1 MSFESG
7 VRLFNA
13 TEFWHAHE
21 AWEELW
27 LEADDDDLVVFYQGL
42 IQLAAAYHHMK
53 RGTFRGAVRLFDA
66 ALQKL
71 EPFPPDYHGL
81 NREDVVKSA
90 QEHRERAE
98 RSENLDPDDYPK
110 LQFHHPI

>member
-1 MSFESG
+1 MSFEDG
-7 VRLFNA
+7 VRLFNER
-13 TEFWHAHE
+13 EFWHAHE

-27 LEADDDDLVVFYQGL
+27 LEADDDDLVLFYQGL

-53 RGTFRGAVRLFDA
+53 RGTFPGAVRLFDA

-71 EPFPPDYHGL
+71 ERFPADFCGL
-81 NREDVVKSA
+81 DRADVVKSA
-90 QEHRERAE
+90 EVHRERASGGE
-98 RSENLDPDDYPK
+98 FLDPGDYPK